1 VKPEDFQSNG
11 RFQVGRVLRA
21 ASAKYEAKSTEPPKR
36 FTQSD
41 LIDEMMA
48 AYKYTSNDGERALLR
63 QIAGLGTSR
72 TREAVITGLLKR
84 GFLIEEKSR
93 RARTRTE
100 IKPSETAMT
109 IVRHLPKLVTDPAT
123 TAKWEFAFQLLE
135 QGKVVPQDLRKFFVV
150 VLNDVVS
157 QAKSGGQLSL
167 PQAKA
172 PVAPQYGKAQAGKDG
187 KGAKTVVA
195 ATGSPKK

>member
-1 VKPEDFQSNG
+1 MKPQDFESNG

-21 ASAKYEAKSTEPPKR
+21 VSAKYEAKSTEPPKR

-135 QGKVVPQDLRKFFVV
+135 QGKVTPQDLRKFFVV

-157 QAKSGGQLSL
+157 QAKSGGQLNL
-167 PQAKA
+167 PQAKV
-172 PVAPQYGKAQAGKDG
+172 PVAAQYGKAQAGKDG
-187 KGAKTVVA
+187 KGAKTAVTS
-195 ATGSPKK
+195 TGSPNK